1 MEGFKKYLKELF
13 QGWKTIPNFLS
24 FMRILLIPVFAVLL
38 IKDHFILAVIV
49 IAIAE
54 LTDWFD
60 GMLARKLNQV
70 SALGKVLDPIADKLS
85 QISIVIVLIFKY
97 SDNAIKYL
105 FMFFIAKE
113 IIMVVG
119 GLILIINGFK
129 PFAAEIWGKLA
140 TLVFCVVMIT
150 VLAVGENGALCE
162 MLGFTLPNAI
172 TWILVGISAAFT
184 LGSLFG
190 YAPGFIKQLKEKN
203 AKNEES
209 D

>member
-1 MEGFKKYLKELF
+1 MDGFKKYLKELF
-13 QGWKTIPNFLS
+13 VNWKTIPNFLS

-38 IKDHFILAVIV
+38 IKDHFVWAVIV
-49 IAIAE
+49 IAVAE

-113 IIMVVG
+113 IIMIIG
-119 GLILIINGFK
+119 GAILIAKGFK

-150 VLAVGENGALCE
+150 VLAIGENGALCE
-162 MLGFTLPNAI
+162 VLGFTLPNVV
-172 TWILVGISAAFT
+172 TWILVGISAVFT

-190 YAPGFIKQLKEKN
+190 YAPEFIKQLKEK
-203 AKNEES
+203 KNPKE
-209 D
+209 